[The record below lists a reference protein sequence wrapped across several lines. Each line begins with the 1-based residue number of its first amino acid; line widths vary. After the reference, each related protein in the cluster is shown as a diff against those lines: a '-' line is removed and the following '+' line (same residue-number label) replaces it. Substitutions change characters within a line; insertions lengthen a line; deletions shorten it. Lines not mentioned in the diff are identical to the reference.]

1 MKIRAAQG
9 RVRPTTSA
17 AQSRATVRRA
27 AGHHARNQQ
36 RRRTASG
43 RDPSATRRSIAR
55 PEASKR
61 RSAVAQHRA
70 WSGATSGAAS
80 AGHLRNRLRAAAPTP
95 ITSLHNH
102 ARGSALPWRNNLC
115 KGAGLSADHRGIAR
129 AFMRAAHFSNNTVN
143 INMLHSPVE
152 ASDQLALLEPVP
164 PTQRYSTT
172 KPAQLTPDQHSS
184 ISSQLDQP
192 NSARSG
198 QHARSSSALFHHIST
213 LEQII

>member
-1 MKIRAAQG
+1 
-9 RVRPTTSA
+9 
-17 AQSRATVRRA
+17 
-27 AGHHARNQQ
+27 
-36 RRRTASG
+36 
-43 RDPSATRRSIAR
+43 
-55 PEASKR
+55 
-61 RSAVAQHRA
+61 
-70 WSGATSGAAS
+70 
-80 AGHLRNRLRAAAPTP
+80 
-95 ITSLHNH
+95 
-102 ARGSALPWRNNLC
+102 
-115 KGAGLSADHRGIAR
+115 
-129 AFMRAAHFSNNTVN
+129 
-143 INMLHSPVE
+143 MLHSPVE